1 MNSWILLHTHSAIAF
16 IIAVTQLGMTWFLFK
31 SRSVIPIRKWLL
43 LNYIASS
50 TWYLDQMVRFSLY
63 PGTEGSWVYK
73 LETTFIYGPVLVA
86 QMLANLQIYY
96 QFIEP
101 RFDTERKW
109 VMRLMVPFS
118 ILLLGLI
125 GWNEFG
131 NNSDT
136 YTFQV
141 ISFVWGIISNVA
153 TLSIAIRKAISFK
166 STNKGGYQAHLI
178 LAAISASFFTL
189 SIICVIYGL
198 YSTIGYWTYFI
209 FVWMGEIGLI
219 ITYLY
224 FSEVFVSFQVKI
236 TGYSFASVVLFLTI
250 CTLIF
255 FPPTLPEEIDKRI
268 AQQDGL
274 RKIFLISLSA
284 TVIIILLL
292 PSLLRKTLTTPL
304 KQVLRAVRKVNADNL
319 NVQLPVMYQDE
330 IGLLTTNFNKMTA
343 TLRQA
348 KTRLEEY
355 TRILGE
361 LYNNQQK
368 IQEQTL
374 NHVSQ
379 EIHDNV
385 GQLLSLVR
393 MQLNQVAAK
402 GGTEDQLIADAQ
414 ENIGRAMRDLRDM
427 ARGMSSD
434 RIKLLGLFGSVE
446 QEAQRIQRS
455 GSCEVSTQ
463 CEGSIQSMEHQK
475 EIILF
480 RVIQESLQNVFKHAS
495 ATRIDIFFHYQP
507 HLLQIEVKDNGKGF
521 MPEKEKR
528 SGGLGLM
535 NMQHRV
541 QLTGGELLLDSEQ
554 GAGTRVTISV
564 PLV

>member
-1 MNSWILLHTHSAIAF
+1 MHSWILLHTHSAIAF

-31 SRSVIPIRKWLL
+31 SRSVIPIRKWLI
-43 LNYIASS
+43 LNYVASS
-50 TWYLDQMVRFSLY
+50 IWYLDQMVRFSLY

-73 LETTFIYGPVLVA
+73 LETAFIYGPVLVA

-101 RFDTERKW
+101 KFDTERKW
-109 VMRLMVPFS
+109 VMRMMVPFS
-118 ILLLGLI
+118 ILLLALI

-131 NNSDT
+131 NKSDT

-153 TLSIAIRKAISFK
+153 TFSIAIRKAISFK
-166 STNKGGYQAHLI
+166 STNKSGYQAHMI
-178 LAAISASFFTL
+178 LAAISTSFFTL

-198 YSTIGYWTYFI
+198 YSTVGYWTYFS

-236 TGYSFASVVLFLTI
+236 TGYSFVSVVLFLTVFS
-250 CTLIF
+250 LIF
-255 FPPTLPEEIDKRI
+255 FPPTLPEEIDKRV

-274 RKIFLISLSA
+274 KKIFLIFLSA
-284 TVIIILLL
+284 TIIIIVLL

-330 IGLLTTNFNKMTA
+330 IGLLTTNFNKMTS

-355 TRILGE
+355 THILGE
-361 LYNNQQK
+361 LYSNQQK
-368 IQEQTL
+368 VQEQTL

-402 GGTEDQLIADAQ
+402 GGTENQLIIDAQ

-434 RIKLLGLFGSVE
+434 RIKLLGLYGSVE
-446 QEAQRIQRS
+446 QEAQRIQQS
-455 GSCEVSTQ
+455 GSFDVVTQ
-463 CEGSIQSMEHQK
+463 CEGTIQPMDHQK

-495 ATRIDIFFHYQP
+495 ATRIDISFHYQP

-521 MPEKEKR
+521 MPDKEKR

-541 QLTGGELLLDSEQ
+541 QLTGGELLLDSEE

>member
-1 MNSWILLHTHSAIAF
+1 MHSWILLHTHSAIAF

-31 SRSVIPIRKWLL
+31 SRSVIPIRKWLI
-43 LNYIASS
+43 LNYVASS
-50 TWYLDQMVRFSLY
+50 IWYLDQMVRFSLY

-73 LETTFIYGPVLVA
+73 LETAFIYGPVLVA

-101 RFDTERKW
+101 KFDTERKW
-109 VMRLMVPFS
+109 VMRMMVPFS
-118 ILLLGLI
+118 ILLLALI

-131 NNSDT
+131 NKSDT

-153 TLSIAIRKAISFK
+153 TFSIAIRKAISFK
-166 STNKGGYQAHLI
+166 STNKSGYQAHMI
-178 LAAISASFFTL
+178 LAAISTSFFTL

-198 YSTIGYWTYFI
+198 YSTIGYWTYFS

-236 TGYSFASVVLFLTI
+236 TGYSFVSVVLFLTVF
-250 CTLIF
+250 TLIF

-274 RKIFLISLSA
+274 KKIFLIFLSA
-284 TVIIILLL
+284 TIIIIVLL

-330 IGLLTTNFNKMTA
+330 IGLLTTNFNKMTS

-361 LYNNQQK
+361 LYSNQQK
-368 IQEQTL
+368 VQEQTL

-402 GGTEDQLIADAQ
+402 GGTENQLIIDAQ

-434 RIKLLGLFGSVE
+434 RIKLLGLYGSVE
-446 QEAQRIQRS
+446 QEAQRIQQS
-455 GSCEVSTQ
+455 GSFDVVTQ
-463 CEGSIQSMEHQK
+463 CEGTIQPMGHQK

-495 ATRIDIFFHYQP
+495 ATRIDISFHYQP

-521 MPEKEKR
+521 MPDKEKR

-541 QLTGGELLLDSEQ
+541 QLTGGELLLDSEE

>member
-1 MNSWILLHTHSAIAF
+1 
-16 IIAVTQLGMTWFLFK
+16 
-31 SRSVIPIRKWLL
+31 
-43 LNYIASS
+43 
-50 TWYLDQMVRFSLY
+50 
-63 PGTEGSWVYK
+63 
-73 LETTFIYGPVLVA
+73 
-86 QMLANLQIYY
+86 
-96 QFIEP
+96 
-101 RFDTERKW
+101 
-109 VMRLMVPFS
+109 
-118 ILLLGLI
+118 
-125 GWNEFG
+125 
-131 NNSDT
+131 
-136 YTFQV
+136 
-141 ISFVWGIISNVA
+141 
-153 TLSIAIRKAISFK
+153 
-166 STNKGGYQAHLI
+166 
-178 LAAISASFFTL
+178 
-189 SIICVIYGL
+189 
-198 YSTIGYWTYFI
+198 
-209 FVWMGEIGLI
+209 
-219 ITYLY
+219 
-224 FSEVFVSFQVKI
+224 
-236 TGYSFASVVLFLTI
+236 
-250 CTLIF
+250 
-255 FPPTLPEEIDKRI
+255 
-268 AQQDGL
+268 
-274 RKIFLISLSA
+274 
-284 TVIIILLL
+284 
-292 PSLLRKTLTTPL
+292 LRKTLTTPL

-361 LYNNQQK
+361 LYTNQQK

-463 CEGSIQSMEHQK
+463 CEGPIQSMEHQK

>member
-73 LETTFIYGPVLVA
+73 LETAFIYGPVLVA

-96 QFIEP
+96 QFIQP
-101 RFDTERKW
+101 KFDTERKW

-118 ILLLGLI
+118 ILLLALI

-131 NNSDT
+131 NKSDT

-153 TLSIAIRKAISFK
+153 TFSIAIRKAISFK
-166 STNKGGYQAHLI
+166 STNKSGYQAHMI
-178 LAAISASFFTL
+178 LAAISTSFFTL

-198 YSTIGYWTYFI
+198 YSTVGYWTYFI

-236 TGYSFASVVLFLTI
+236 TGYSFVSVVLFLTVF
-250 CTLIF
+250 TLIF
-255 FPPTLPEEIDKRI
+255 FPPTLPEEIDKRV

-274 RKIFLISLSA
+274 KKIFLIFLSA
-284 TVIIILLL
+284 TIIIIVLL

-319 NVQLPVMYQDE
+319 NVQLPIMYQDE

-361 LYNNQQK
+361 LYSNQQK
-368 IQEQTL
+368 VQEQTL

-402 GGTEDQLIADAQ
+402 GGTENQLIIDAQ

-434 RIKLLGLFGSVE
+434 RIKLLGLYGSVE
-446 QEAQRIQRS
+446 QEAQRIQQS
-455 GSCEVSTQ
+455 GSFDVATM
-463 CEGSIQSMEHQK
+463 CEGTIQPMDHQK

-521 MPEKEKR
+521 MPENEKR

>member
-1 MNSWILLHTHSAIAF
+1 MHSWILLHTHSAIAF

-31 SRSVIPIRKWLL
+31 SRSVIPIRKWLI
-43 LNYIASS
+43 LNYVASS
-50 TWYLDQMVRFSLY
+50 IWYLDQMVRFSLY

-73 LETTFIYGPVLVA
+73 LETAFIYGPVLVA

-101 RFDTERKW
+101 KFDTERKW
-109 VMRLMVPFS
+109 VMRMMVPFS
-118 ILLLGLI
+118 ILLLALI

-131 NNSDT
+131 NKSDT
-136 YTFQV
+136 YIFQV

-153 TLSIAIRKAISFK
+153 TFSIAIRKAISFK
-166 STNKGGYQAHLI
+166 STNKSGYQAHMI
-178 LAAISASFFTL
+178 LAAISTSFFTL

-198 YSTIGYWTYFI
+198 YSTVGYWTYFS

-236 TGYSFASVVLFLTI
+236 TGYSFVSVVLFLTVFS
-250 CTLIF
+250 LIF
-255 FPPTLPEEIDKRI
+255 FPPTLPEEIDKRV

-274 RKIFLISLSA
+274 KKIFLIFLSA
-284 TVIIILLL
+284 TIIIIVLL

-330 IGLLTTNFNKMTA
+330 IGLLTTNFNKMTS

-355 TRILGE
+355 THILGE
-361 LYNNQQK
+361 LYSNQQK
-368 IQEQTL
+368 VQEQTL

-402 GGTEDQLIADAQ
+402 GGTENQLIIDAQ

-434 RIKLLGLFGSVE
+434 RIKLLGLYGSVE
-446 QEAQRIQRS
+446 QEAQRIQQS
-455 GSCEVSTQ
+455 GSFDVVTQ
-463 CEGSIQSMEHQK
+463 CEGTIQPMDHQK

-495 ATRIDIFFHYQP
+495 ATRIDISFHYQP

-521 MPEKEKR
+521 MPDKEKR

-541 QLTGGELLLDSEQ
+541 QLTGGELLLDSEE

>member
-1 MNSWILLHTHSAIAF
+1 MHSWILLHTHSAIAF

-31 SRSVIPIRKWLL
+31 SRSVIPIRKWLI
-43 LNYIASS
+43 LNYVASS
-50 TWYLDQMVRFSLY
+50 IWYLDQMVRFSLY

-73 LETTFIYGPVLVA
+73 LETAFIYGPVLVA

-101 RFDTERKW
+101 KFDTERKW
-109 VMRLMVPFS
+109 VMRMMVPFS
-118 ILLLGLI
+118 ILLLALI

-131 NNSDT
+131 NKSDT

-153 TLSIAIRKAISFK
+153 TFSIAIRKAISFK
-166 STNKGGYQAHLI
+166 STNKSGYQAHMR
-178 LAAISASFFTL
+178 LAAISTSFFTL

-198 YSTIGYWTYFI
+198 YSTIGYWTYFS

-236 TGYSFASVVLFLTI
+236 TGYSFVSVVLFLTVF
-250 CTLIF
+250 TLIF

-274 RKIFLISLSA
+274 KKIFLIFLSA
-284 TVIIILLL
+284 TIIIIVLL

-330 IGLLTTNFNKMTA
+330 IGLLTTNFNKMTS

-361 LYNNQQK
+361 LYSNQQK
-368 IQEQTL
+368 VQEQTL

-402 GGTEDQLIADAQ
+402 GGTENQLIIDAQ

-434 RIKLLGLFGSVE
+434 RIKLLGLYGSVE
-446 QEAQRIQRS
+446 QEAQRIQQS
-455 GSCEVSTQ
+455 GSFDVVTQ
-463 CEGSIQSMEHQK
+463 CEGTIQPMGHQK

-495 ATRIDIFFHYQP
+495 ATRIDISFHYQP

-521 MPEKEKR
+521 MPDKEKR

-541 QLTGGELLLDSEQ
+541 QLTGGELLLDSEE

>member
-1 MNSWILLHTHSAIAF
+1 MHSWILLHTHSAIAF

-31 SRSVIPIRKWLL
+31 SRSVIPIRKWLI
-43 LNYIASS
+43 LNYVASS
-50 TWYLDQMVRFSLY
+50 IWYLDQMVRFSLY

-73 LETTFIYGPVLVA
+73 LETAFIYGPVLVA

-101 RFDTERKW
+101 KFDTERKW
-109 VMRLMVPFS
+109 VMRMMVPFS
-118 ILLLGLI
+118 ILLLALI

-131 NNSDT
+131 NKSDT

-153 TLSIAIRKAISFK
+153 TFSIAIRKAISFK
-166 STNKGGYQAHLI
+166 STNKSGYQAHMI
-178 LAAISASFFTL
+178 LAAISTSFFTL

-198 YSTIGYWTYFI
+198 YSTIGYWTYFS

-236 TGYSFASVVLFLTI
+236 TGYSFVSVVLFLTVF
-250 CTLIF
+250 TLIF
-255 FPPTLPEEIDKRI
+255 FPPTLPEEIDKRV

-274 RKIFLISLSA
+274 KKIFLIFLSA
-284 TVIIILLL
+284 TIIIIVLL

-330 IGLLTTNFNKMTA
+330 IGLLTTNFNKMTS

-361 LYNNQQK
+361 LYSNQQK
-368 IQEQTL
+368 VQEQTL

-402 GGTEDQLIADAQ
+402 GGTENQLIIDAQ

-434 RIKLLGLFGSVE
+434 RIKLLGLYGSVE
-446 QEAQRIQRS
+446 QEAQRIQQS
-455 GSCEVSTQ
+455 GSFDVVTQ
-463 CEGSIQSMEHQK
+463 CEGTIQPMGHQK

-495 ATRIDIFFHYQP
+495 ATRIDISFHYQP

-521 MPEKEKR
+521 MPDKEKR

-541 QLTGGELLLDSEQ
+541 QLTGGELLLDSEE

>member
-73 LETTFIYGPVLVA
+73 LETAFIYGPVLVA

-463 CEGSIQSMEHQK
+463 CEGTVQSMDHQK

-495 ATRIDIFFHYQP
+495 ATRIDIFFNYQP

-528 SGGLGLM
+528 TGGLGLM

-564 PLV
+564 PLA